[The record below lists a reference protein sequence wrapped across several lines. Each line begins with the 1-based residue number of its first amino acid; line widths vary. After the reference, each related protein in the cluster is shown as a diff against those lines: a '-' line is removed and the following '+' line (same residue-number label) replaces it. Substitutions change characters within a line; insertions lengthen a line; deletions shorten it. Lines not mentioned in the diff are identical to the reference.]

1 MKIRH
6 FLIAVLPVLM
16 CVSCK
21 KHECNALSWTE
32 YNSVEDVHCNFTYF
46 KDEYMAHKGDTLKV
60 YGWLF
65 DRSLENSD
73 SDREQILTNRK
84 DIQFS
89 HNSSLLFTNPYVLL
103 NFSYMPFDSI
113 TPDNP
118 YDDQIYITGIIDYYV
133 DDIFDVELIPIYI
146 TKKL

>member
-1 MKIRH
+1 
-6 FLIAVLPVLM
+6 
-16 CVSCK
+16 
-21 KHECNALSWTE
+21 
-32 YNSVEDVHCNFTYF
+32 
-46 KDEYMAHKGDTLKV
+46 MAHKGDTLKV

>member
-1 MKIRH
+1 MKTTVIIPIT
-6 FLIAVLPVLM
+6 LLLVI
-16 CVSCK
+16 CTGCK
-21 KHECNALSWTE
+21 KHECAELSLTN

-60 YGWLF
+60 YGWIF

-113 TPDNP
+113 MPDNP

-133 DDIFDVELIPIYI
+133 DDIFDIELIPINI
-146 TKKL
+146 TNKL